1 MKRKEMI
8 KKLQEMETIVLN
20 SKDLERVL
28 PETKDYIDN
37 MFKGFEQNETN
48 TCTNEWE
55 KGYLTEIVFEEDC
68 MNYTAGITMQSI
80 ANQPFWAA
88 DVYED
93 IDTESLKKLLALKI
107 KELIGKTITLGE
119 LSGKLLELGNFEDI
133 FDFDIDRDILDE
145 AERGSF
151 ADITGDTILYFDILQ
166 KSSNPLDTIVKVTSI
181 SGI

>member
-8 KKLQEMETIVLN
+8 ERLQEMEAIVLN

-28 PETKDYIDN
+28 PEVKDYIDN
-37 MFKGFEQNETN
+37 MFNDFEQDETN
-48 TCTNEWE
+48 TGTNEWE

-80 ANQPFWAA
+80 ANQPFWTA

-93 IDTESLKKLLALKI
+93 IEIEALEKLLQLKA

-119 LSGKLLELGNFEDI
+119 LSGKLLGLGNFEDI

-145 AERGSF
+145 AEKGSF
-151 ADITGDTILYFDILQ
+151 ADITGDTIVYFDMLQ
-166 KSSNPLDTIVKVTSI
+166 KSMNPLDTIIKITSI